1 MWNQPSLEQ
10 LMKMPRLYE
19 TEHVPLQEKVI
30 YEHFFLGGC
39 DWYMAEFSTERRLF
53 FGYARLLPGCGEW
66 GYTSLNELEG
76 IRVNGMEVDR
86 DRFWVPMPFGEIRQ
100 RHDR

>member
-1 MWNQPSLEQ
+1 MWNQPSPEDLARIPALYSTEDVALEDK
-10 LMKMPRLYE
+10 L
-19 TEHVPLQEKVI
+19 I
-30 YEHFFLGGC
+30 YEHFFIGSS
-39 DWYMAEFSTERRLF
+39 DWYMAEYGPEERLF

-86 DRFWVPMPFGEIRQ
+86 DRFWVPKRFGEIRLLEE
-100 RHDR
+100 